1 MTTVLLL
8 RRVARIAVVSGLTVG
23 VLPLAQAGRA
33 DDIRTDTTLGGF
45 SVSVEAAPLKVLLDD
60 PNATIPRPTGTA
72 VVEGDPNYTLA
83 SVSSGP
89 NARAVGS
96 TLWPGNLF
104 GEGLAQVAPGAP
116 AYPLKAEA
124 RYPDKPYTSD
134 GKDGG
139 QLTHASALGLDAV
152 GTALGAPPSI
162 PGQVDIGDVQSV
174 STATVNTKNVAVGKA
189 VSKVSDI
196 DLLGGVIHIG
206 SVSTELSASSDAK
219 HPTSSGNT
227 TVSGFTVAGQGY
239 TVDSTGAHAAGTNNA
254 LPSLSGLDPLKAL
267 GVTVSGI
274 TQSSTHDT
282 DSATRSATGLAIKI
296 DTAALKAALSPVLGA
311 LTSPYNTVV
320 STFIPPAQQ
329 GNFYYLINATPS
341 ITFVIGAGDV
351 TSAAVLPISFTFP
364 TTGFPGGG
372 LVGPPGLGTAQ
383 TGTPPVSTNPGLGT
397 GVPPVAP
404 TGPGPVLNA
413 PGMAPAAS
421 SGDAGFGGIKAGWL
435 ALALL
440 VSGGLAYLLMR
451 LLGFA
456 AGAPLGFGCRLGAPT
471 SVPNLRSVTT

>member
-1 MTTVLLL
+1 MNAALLL
-8 RRVARIAVVSGLTVG
+8 RRVARVAVVSGLTVG

-33 DDIRTDTTLGGF
+33 DSVRTDTTLGGY
-45 SVSVEAAPLKVLLDD
+45 SVSVEAAPLRVLLDD

-72 VVEGDPNYTLA
+72 VIEGDPNYTLA

-96 TLWPGNLF
+96 TVWPGNLF

-124 RYPDKPYTSD
+124 RYPDQPYTAD

-152 GTALGAPPSI
+152 GTALGAPTTV
-162 PGQVDIGDVQSV
+162 PGQVEIGDVQSV
-174 STATVNTKNVAVGKA
+174 STATVTDDNVAVGTA

-206 SVSTELSASSDAK
+206 SVKTELKASSDAK

-239 TVDSTGAHAAGTNNA
+239 TVDSTGAHAAGQNGA
-254 LPSLSGLDPLKAL
+254 IPSLSGLDPLTKL

-274 TQSSTHDT
+274 TQTSKRDASTA
-282 DSATRSATGLAIKI
+282 SRSATGLAIRI
-296 DTAALKAALSPVLGA
+296 DTAMLKDALAPVSGL
-311 LTSPYNTVV
+311 LTGPYNTVV

-351 TSAAVLPISFTFP
+351 TSGAVLPISFSFP
-364 TTGFPGGG
+364 PTDFPGGG
-372 LVGPPGLGTAQ
+372 LIPPGAGTAPL
-383 TGTPPVSTNPGLGT
+383 TGTPPLATDPGLGT
-397 GVPPVAP
+397 GVAP
-404 TGPGPVLNA
+404 TVPQGPVLNA
-413 PGMAPAAS
+413 PGIRPAAS
-421 SGDAGFGGIKAGWL
+421 TGDAKFGGIKAGPL

-440 VSGGLAYLLMR
+440 VSGGLAYLLLR

-456 AGAPLGFGCRLGAPT
+456 AGVPLGFGCRLGAPT
-471 SVPNLRSVTT
+471 TVPNLRSVTT